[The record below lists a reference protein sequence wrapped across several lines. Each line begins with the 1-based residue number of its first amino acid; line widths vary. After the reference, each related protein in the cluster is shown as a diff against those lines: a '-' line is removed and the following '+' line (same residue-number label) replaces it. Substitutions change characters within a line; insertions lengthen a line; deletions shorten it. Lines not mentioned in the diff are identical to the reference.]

1 MKKNLIY
8 KIAISNLLILFL
20 IFTVSFIINNCLNDR
35 LNSISFQKEQTT
47 LLNSEIN
54 SVSSALYQSSSL
66 HDSTYLVKAAIS
78 STKVLNILSYLKKN
92 SFKIDEIRESYID
105 FFKYTVIT
113 TSMLLEERVEDAK
126 KSSKIS
132 LKKQEL
138 LQMKML
144 ELIKTLDE
152 KQDDLISKIKY
163 MFFLSGIILLF
174 FVIANI
180 AYLIKT
186 YKLIN
191 IKEEEINRTIVQRA
205 AMIDAI
211 GDGVYGIDKN
221 GLCTFINKSA
231 LDMLG
236 FKESELLN
244 AHQHYLF
251 HHHKPNSEEY
261 PESECPIYL
270 TNRDRQKRV
279 CNEYFITKKGR
290 FFPVSLTIAPSGE
303 EDVVVVF
310 KDITK
315 DVEILD
321 KLNQKNRELDKLAVT
336 DGLTGLYNRRY
347 FDENFE
353 KEFSRAARGHLDFSV
368 GICDIDYF
376 KEYNDTYGHQKG
388 DDVICAVSDVL
399 KNTFNREIDIVARYG
414 GEEFVFVISSISEEN
429 TLKLAQKAKDSIEY
443 LNIEH
448 INSKIANCI
457 TVSFGLVCISADERY
472 SAKELLEIAD
482 NALYESKNMGRNR
495 ITLRRI

>member
-1 MKKNLIY
+1 MKKKLIF
-8 KIAISNLLILFL
+8 KIAISNLLILLLVLATFSMVNNFL
-20 IFTVSFIINNCLNDR
+20 NNKLKA
-35 LNSISFQKEQTT
+35 ISFQKEQLT

-54 SVSSALYQSSSL
+54 RVSSALYQSSSL
-66 HDSTYLVKAAIS
+66 HDNIYLVKAAIS
-78 STKVLNILSYLKKN
+78 STKVINILKN
-92 SFKIDEIRESYID
+92 SFKIDEIREDYID
-105 FFKYTVIT
+105 FFKYTVLT
-113 TSMLLEERVEDAK
+113 TSMLLEERVEDAQ

-132 LKKQEL
+132 LKKQEV
-138 LQMKML
+138 LQSKML
-144 ELIKTLDE
+144 ELIKALDK
-152 KQDDLISKIKY
+152 KQSDLILEIKH
-163 MFFLSGIILLF
+163 MVFVSSIFLLF
-174 FVIANI
+174 FVIGNI

-186 YKLIN
+186 YKLFN
-191 IKEEEINRTIVQRA
+191 MKEEEINRTILQRA

-211 GDGVYGIDKN
+211 GDGVYGVNKN

-244 AHQHYLF
+244 VNQHYLF

-321 KLNQKNRELDKLAVT
+321 KLSQKNRELDKLAVT

-353 KEFSRAARGHLDFSV
+353 KEFSRAARAHLDFSV

-388 DDVICAVSDVL
+388 DCVICAIADVL

-414 GEEFVFVISSISEEN
+414 GEEFVFVISTISEEN
-429 TLKLAQKAKDSIEY
+429 TLKLTQKAKDNIES

-448 INSKIANCI
+448 INSKVANCI
-457 TVSFGLVCISADERY
+457 TVSFGLVCVSADKKH
-472 SAKELLEIAD
+472 SAKELLKAAD
-482 NALYESKNMGRNR
+482 KALYESKNMGRNR
-495 ITLRRI
+495 ITLKKV